1 MSELRMSSKISSGRI
16 RRQAGLPPHIMAL
29 FALLLVLGSS
39 GTAWAITVGEMENKL
54 LCTCGCA
61 KPSLA
66 TCTCA
71 VADDMRLDLNEQMEA
86 GDGEKEIIAFMKS
99 KYGKEVVNV
108 PDKSGFDLTAWLMPF
123 AVVFA
128 GSVGVVKVMS
138 TWIKKSKG
146 GGEDHHTDGGD
157 GGPDSAVDERIEK
170 ELKDVGW

>member
-1 MSELRMSSKISSGRI
+1 MV
-16 RRQAGLPPHIMAL
+16 L
-29 FALLLVLGSS
+29 FALLLVLGPS
-39 GTAWAITVGEMENKL
+39 GTAWAVTVGEVENKL

-71 VADDMRLDLNEQMEA
+71 VADDMRTDINEQIEA
-86 GDGEKEIIAFMKS
+86 GNGEKEIIAFMKS
-99 KYGKEVVNV
+99 KYGKEVVNA
-108 PDKSGFDLTAWLMPF
+108 PDKSGFDLMAWLMPL

-146 GGEDHHTDGGD
+146 DDGDDRHTDDGD
-157 GGPDSAVDERIEK
+157 GGPDGAVDERIEK